1 MCLDEQAM
9 SRTVW
14 RAIERQGLASHVS
27 HKYGIF
33 KYGIF
38 KEVQSERKENRAI
51 KGMVHLSELHHGS
64 ARRCHE
70 G

>member
-14 RAIERQGLASHVS
+14 RAVERQGLASHVS

-33 KYGIF
+33 KG
-38 KEVQSERKENRAI
+38 VQSEREEKRAI
-51 KGMVHLSELHHGS
+51 KGTVHLGELHHGS
-64 ARRCHE
+64 ARRCQE